1 MKINMI
7 RQSGSRKFGKSDAQ
21 PRHNGKKIRP
31 AVSAYH
37 HSHIYMIRH
46 NAIQNNNNSNVP
58 RELAQW
64 LRGLGSL
71 SEAQDTNLSNHMMP
85 YNHL

>member
-21 PRHNGKKIRP
+21 PWHNGKKIRP

-37 HSHIYMIRH
+37 HSHIYRDT
-46 NAIQNNNNSNVP
+46 
-58 RELAQW
+58 AQCCPK
-64 LRGLGSL
+64 
-71 SEAQDTNLSNHMMP
+71 Q
-85 YNHL
+85 Y

>member
-31 AVSAYH
+31 AVSVYH
-37 HSHIYMIRH
+37 HSHIYH
-46 NAIQNNNNSNVP
+46 DT
-58 RELAQW
+58 AQCYPK
-64 LRGLGSL
+64 
-71 SEAQDTNLSNHMMP
+71 Q
-85 YNHL
+85 